1 MQMQAARMIER
12 LGPVLTVVA
21 AALCIIL
28 GVLIIVYPVLLAWAG
43 GISLVLVAVAL
54 LASVFTHPGR

>member
-1 MQMQAARMIER
+1 MIER
-12 LGPVLTVVA
+12 LGPVLTVVT

-28 GVLIIVYPVLLAWAG
+28 GVLIIIYPVLLAWAS

-54 LASVFTHPGR
+54 LASLFTHSGW